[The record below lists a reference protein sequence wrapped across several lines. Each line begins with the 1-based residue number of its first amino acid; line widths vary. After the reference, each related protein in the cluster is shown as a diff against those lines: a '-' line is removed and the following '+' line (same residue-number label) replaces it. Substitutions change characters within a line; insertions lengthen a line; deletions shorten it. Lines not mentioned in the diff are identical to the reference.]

1 MTFPAFFAA
10 IPPLRMRDPLAA
22 LLGAADDGLIDYR
35 FADAVRLAG
44 HSCPTVAGAWLL
56 TVRAL
61 KVLYGNRI
69 PERGGIAIALPERQE
84 QGVAGVIGSVIT
96 LLTGAAGSGGFKG
109 LAGRHGRR
117 ELLRFGV
124 DGVQGIA
131 FTRLDSGRSI
141 ECLLQLDSVPG
152 DPRTPLLLQAI
163 LDGSADRE
171 ETRLFGELWQAR
183 VRRLLVDHADDPALV
198 DIRIRQ
204 E

>member
-22 LLGAADDGLIDYR
+22 LLGAADDGLIDYH

-141 ECLLQLDSVPG
+141 ECVLQLDSVPG

-163 LDGSADRE
+163 LAGSADRE